1 MPIITHAHHIVANNN
16 ILTDSQSQLGELK
29 SLYTLQV
36 ARQFSVW
43 GKNGVA

>member
-1 MPIITHAHHIVANNN
+1 MPIITHAHHIVAN